1 MSPFPVRT
9 LRTPVVSSQRRWLTA
24 LAVGF
29 AAEGA
34 IATVLIL
41 TGSQSVYGPLLLIVV
56 ACVMGWK
63 FGRLRGPVAAVAP
76 ILVFVVAELVRQALG
91 GTGGADPGSTVVVG
105 VSASLF
111 IGFFAWIVGA
121 MRHRYK
127 PIGKPQ
133 EPTEPPA
140 PPAQGG
146 ASWRS

>member
-9 LRTPVVSSQRRWLTA
+9 LRTPEVSSQRRWLVA

-41 TGSQSVYGPLLLIVV
+41 TRSQSVYGPLLLLVV
-56 ACVMGWK
+56 ACVLGWK

-76 ILVFVVAELVRQALG
+76 MIVFVIAELVRQALG
-91 GTGGADPGSTVVVG
+91 GTGGADPVSTVVVG

-121 MRHRYK
+121 IRHRYK
-127 PIGKPQ
+127 PIAKAQ
-133 EPTEPPA
+133 EPTE

>member
-9 LRTPVVSSQRRWLTA
+9 LRTPEVSSQRRWLVA

-41 TGSQSVYGPLLLIVV
+41 TQSQSVYGPLLLLVV
-56 ACVMGWK
+56 ACVLGWK

-76 ILVFVVAELVRQALG
+76 MLVFVVAELVRQALG

-105 VSASLF
+105 VSATLF
-111 IGFFAWIVGA
+111 IAFFAWIVGA
-121 MRHRYK
+121 VRHRYK
-127 PIGKPQ
+127 PIGKTQ
-133 EPTEPPA
+133 EPA
-140 PPAQGG
+140 DPPAQRG

>member
-9 LRTPVVSSQRRWLTA
+9 LRTPEVSSQRRWLVA

-41 TGSQSVYGPLLLIVV
+41 TQSQSVYGPLLLIVV

-76 ILVFVVAELVRQALG
+76 MLVFVVAELVRQALG

-111 IGFFAWIVGA
+111 IGFFAWIIGA
-121 MRHRYK
+121 VRHRYK
-127 PIGKPQ
+127 PIDKVQ
-133 EPTEPPA
+133 EPTE

>member
-9 LRTPVVSSQRRWLTA
+9 LRTPEVSSQRRWLTA

-41 TGSQSVYGPLLLIVV
+41 TQSQSVYGPLLLIVV

-76 ILVFVVAELVRQALG
+76 MLVFVVAELVRQALG

-121 MRHRYK
+121 LRHRYK
-127 PIGKPQ
+127 PIGKAK
-133 EPTEPPA
+133 EPTE

>member
-9 LRTPVVSSQRRWLTA
+9 LRTPEVSSQRRWLVA

-41 TGSQSVYGPLLLIVV
+41 TQSQSVYGPLLLIVV

-76 ILVFVVAELVRQALG
+76 MLVFVVAELVRQALG

-111 IGFFAWIVGA
+111 IAFFAWIVGA

-127 PIGKPQ
+127 PIGKT
-133 EPTEPPA
+133 EAPTD
-140 PPAQGG
+140 PPAQRG

>member
-9 LRTPVVSSQRRWLTA
+9 LRTPEVSSQRRWLTA

-41 TGSQSVYGPLLLIVV
+41 TQSQSVYGPLLLIVV

-76 ILVFVVAELVRQALG
+76 MLVFVVAELVRQALG

-111 IGFFAWIVGA
+111 IGFFAWIIGA
-121 MRHRYK
+121 VRHRYK
-127 PIGKPQ
+127 PIGKAK
-133 EPTEPPA
+133 EPTE

>member
-9 LRTPVVSSQRRWLTA
+9 LRTPEVSSQRRWLVA

-41 TGSQSVYGPLLLIVV
+41 TQSQSVYGPLLLIVV

-76 ILVFVVAELVRQALG
+76 MLVFVVAELVRQALG

-111 IGFFAWIVGA
+111 IAFFAWIVGA
-121 MRHRYK
+121 LRHRYK
-127 PIGKPQ
+127 PIGKVK
-133 EPTEPPA
+133 EPTE

>member
-9 LRTPVVSSQRRWLTA
+9 LRTPEVSSQRRWLTA

-41 TGSQSVYGPLLLIVV
+41 TQSQSVYGPLLLIVV

-76 ILVFVVAELVRQALG
+76 MLVFVVAELVRQALG

-127 PIGKPQ
+127 PIGKAK
-133 EPTEPPA
+133 EPAE

>member
-9 LRTPVVSSQRRWLTA
+9 LRTPEVSSQRRWLVA

-41 TGSQSVYGPLLLIVV
+41 TQSQSVYGPLLLIVV

-76 ILVFVVAELVRQALG
+76 MLVFVVAELVRQALG

-111 IGFFAWIVGA
+111 IGFFAWIIGA
-121 MRHRYK
+121 VRHRYK
-127 PIGKPQ
+127 PIGKAQ
-133 EPTEPPA
+133 EPTE

-146 ASWRS
+146 ASWRA

>member
-9 LRTPVVSSQRRWLTA
+9 LRTPEVSSQRRWLTA

-41 TGSQSVYGPLLLIVV
+41 TQSQSVYGPLLLIVV

-76 ILVFVVAELVRQALG
+76 MLVFVVAELVRQALG

-121 MRHRYK
+121 LRHRYK
-127 PIGKPQ
+127 PIGKAQ
-133 EPTEPPA
+133 TPA
-140 PPAQGG
+140 DPPAQGG

>member
-9 LRTPVVSSQRRWLTA
+9 LRTPEVSSQRRWLTA

-34 IATVLIL
+34 IATLLIL
-41 TGSQSVYGPLLLIVV
+41 TGSQSVYGPLLLLVV
-56 ACVMGWK
+56 ACVLGWK
-63 FGRLRGPVAAVAP
+63 YGRLRGPVASVAP
-76 ILVFVVAELVRQALG
+76 MVVFVIAELIRQALG
-91 GTGGADPGSTVVVG
+91 GTGGANPVSTVVVG

-111 IGFFAWIVGA
+111 IAFFAWIVGA

-127 PIGKPQ
+127 PIGKKQ
-133 EPTEPPA
+133 EPTGPTE

>member
-9 LRTPVVSSQRRWLTA
+9 LRKPEASSQRRWLVA

-41 TGSQSVYGPLLLIVV
+41 TQSQSVYGPLLLIVV

-76 ILVFVVAELVRQALG
+76 MLVFVVAELVRQALG

-111 IGFFAWIVGA
+111 IGFFAWIIGA
-121 MRHRYK
+121 VRHRYK
-127 PIGKPQ
+127 PIGKAQ
-133 EPTEPPA
+133 EPTE

-146 ASWRS
+146 ASWRA

>member
-9 LRTPVVSSQRRWLTA
+9 LRTPEVSSQRRWLTA

-41 TGSQSVYGPLLLIVV
+41 TQSQSVYGPLLLLVV
-56 ACVMGWK
+56 ACVLGWK

-76 ILVFVVAELVRQALG
+76 MVVFVIAELIRQALG
-91 GTGGADPGSTVVVG
+91 GTGGADPISTIVLG
-105 VSASLF
+105 VSAALF
-111 IGFFAWIVGA
+111 IAFFAWIVGA

-127 PIGKPQ
+127 PIGKAK
-133 EPTEPPA
+133 EPTE

>member
-9 LRTPVVSSQRRWLTA
+9 LHTPEVSSQRRWLTA

-41 TGSQSVYGPLLLIVV
+41 TQSQSVYGPLLLIVV

-76 ILVFVVAELVRQALG
+76 MLVFVVAELVRQALG

-121 MRHRYK
+121 LRHRYK
-127 PIGKPQ
+127 PIGKAK
-133 EPTEPPA
+133 EPTE

>member
-9 LRTPVVSSQRRWLTA
+9 LRTPEVSSHRRWLVA

-41 TGSQSVYGPLLLIVV
+41 TRSQSVYGPLLLLVV
-56 ACVMGWK
+56 ACVLGWK

-76 ILVFVVAELVRQALG
+76 MIVFVIAELVRQALG
-91 GTGGADPGSTVVVG
+91 GTGGADPVSTVVVG

-121 MRHRYK
+121 VRHRYK
-127 PIGKPQ
+127 PIGKAQAPAD
-133 EPTEPPA
+133 PPA
-140 PPAQGG
+140 PRG

>member
-9 LRTPVVSSQRRWLTA
+9 LRTPEVSSQRRWLVA

-41 TGSQSVYGPLLLIVV
+41 TQSQSVYGPLLLIVV

-76 ILVFVVAELVRQALG
+76 MLVFVVAELVRQALG

-127 PIGKPQ
+127 PIGKAK
-133 EPTEPPA
+133 EPAE